1 MPTYIRSGSKVTVVA
16 PTNVL
21 QKIAA
26 VLKVPIKPSNEGIGQ
41 HVTIPAKK
49 LPTAKTIAEQK

>member
-16 PTNVL
+16 PTNIL

-26 VLKVPIKPSNEGIGQ
+26 VLKVPIKPSNRGIGS

-49 LPTAKTIAEQK
+49 LPTAKEITEQK

>member
-16 PTNVL
+16 PVNTL
-21 QKIAA
+21 QKIAV
-26 VLKVPIKPSNEGIGQ
+26 VLKAPIKLSNEGIGL

-49 LPTAKTIAEQK
+49 LPIAKIVTEQR

>member
-1 MPTYIRSGSKVTVVA
+1 MPTYIRSGSKITVVA
-16 PTNVL
+16 PTSTL

-26 VLKVPIKPSNEGIGQ
+26 VLKVPIKPSNQGIGS

-49 LPTAKTIAEQK
+49 LPTAKEITEQK